1 MRRGKKGDSMAKIDE
16 MAKDGVAK
24 LGDMRQVDRIKRMEK
39 CLDESKKAIEKMEK
53 ALKEYEKAQG
63 SYKKLCDYYGS
74 AKWLEDYEADEKGKL
89 PKSLKRG
96 VLSEDGVYDL
106 ITENHKLTVRLL
118 KIITGNVEG
127 NRA

>member
-1 MRRGKKGDSMAKIDE
+1 MAKIDE